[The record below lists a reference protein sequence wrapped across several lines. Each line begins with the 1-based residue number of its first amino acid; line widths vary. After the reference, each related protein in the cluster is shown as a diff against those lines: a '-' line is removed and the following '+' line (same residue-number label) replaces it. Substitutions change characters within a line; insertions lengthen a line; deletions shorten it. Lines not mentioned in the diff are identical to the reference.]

1 MSYYHYKFFQVGER
15 FSARRTGLKKQF
27 LISRFLVKIAIS
39 FKTKDSYHSK
49 YFEKCVDLK

>member
-1 MSYYHYKFFQVGER
+1 MSYYHYKFFQVGAR
-15 FSARRTGLKKQF
+15 FSVRTGLKKQF

-39 FKTKDSYHSK
+39 FETKDSYHSK

>member
-1 MSYYHYKFFQVGER
+1 MSYYHYKLFQVGAR
-15 FSARRTGLKKQF
+15 FSVRTGLKKQF

-39 FKTKDSYHSK
+39 FETKDSYHSK